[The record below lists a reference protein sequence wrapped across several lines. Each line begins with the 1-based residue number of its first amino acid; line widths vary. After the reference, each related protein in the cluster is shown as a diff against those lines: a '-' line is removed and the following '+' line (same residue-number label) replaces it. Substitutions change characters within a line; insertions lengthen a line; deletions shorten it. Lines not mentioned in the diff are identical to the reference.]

1 MKLLAGLA
9 FASLAAAVPVFQRQ
23 PLYQRAPTGLGVELQ
38 MEGNSKVKAIIT
50 NNGKNNLKVL
60 KSGTFLDTSAVEKA
74 QVFSATS
81 NGTVPVPFDGVRVNL
96 HMASLTDA
104 AFQRIPSGQSIEVEF
119 DVAELHDLS
128 SGGTYGIL
136 SSGALSFAEENST
149 TLIGS
154 VPFHSNTI
162 ETVVDGIQAFKVKSA
177 FAKKRSVV
185 QSDCTG
191 DRLTATYS
199 ALGRCAGLAQAAQ
212 LAAQSGSDAKMIEYF
227 KSASAETRSTVAGV
241 YSRIA
246 QECSSTT
253 GGNAN
258 FYCTDVYGACSDGV
272 LAYTV
277 PGLNY
282 MAYCDLFF
290 TALQIETTTCHGQE
304 QGTTV
309 VHEATHLNQVKGT
322 SDYGGYGYDFTKSLT
337 AAEELNHADTYALF
351 ANAINLGC

>member
-9 FASLAAAVPVFQRQ
+9 FASLAAAVPVMDK
-23 PLYQRAPTGLGVELQ
+23 RASIGLDVELKMQ
-38 MEGNSKVKAIIT
+38 GNSKVKAVIT
-50 NNGKNNLKVL
+50 NNGKNSLKVL

-74 QVFSATS
+74 QVFSA
-81 NGTVPVPFDGVRVNL
+81 NGIVPFDGVRVNL
-96 HMASLTDA
+96 HMESLTDA
-104 AFQRIPSGQSIEVEF
+104 AFQRIPSGQSIEVDF
-119 DVAELHDLS
+119 DIAELHDLS
-128 SGGTYGIL
+128 SGGKYGIL
-136 SSGALSFAEENST
+136 SSGALSFADDNST
-149 TLIGS
+149 NLIGS
-154 VPFHSNTI
+154 VPFHSNMI
-162 ETVVDGIQAFKVKSA
+162 EAEVDGVQAYEVKTA
-177 FAKKRSVV
+177 FSKKRSVV
-185 QSDCTG
+185 QTDCTG
-191 DRLTATYS
+191 DKLTATYS

-212 LAAQSGSDAKMIEYF
+212 LAAQSGSDAKMVEYF

-246 QECSSTT
+246 TECGSTT
-253 GGNAN
+253 AGDAK

-290 TALQIETTTCHGQE
+290 TALQTETTTCHGQE

-309 VHEATHLNQVKGT
+309 VHETTHLSQVKGT
-322 SDYGGYGYDFTKSLT
+322 SDYGGYGYDFLRSLT
-337 AAEELNHADTYALF
+337 AAEDINHADTYALF